1 MRLYA
6 IKLIEEVFIITGGA
20 IKMSK
25 RMEHHPCT
33 QKELIKLEQARQYFE
48 LNDTYNEDAFYELIT
63 QS

>member
-1 MRLYA
+1 
-6 IKLIEEVFIITGGA
+6 
-20 IKMSK
+20 MSK

-33 QKELIKLEQARQYFE
+33 QKEPIKLEQARQYFE